1 MVYIFWEG
9 FMAGADF
16 EIAGCFI
23 FLWSRLDAAQPSAL

>member
-16 EIAGCFI
+16 EIAGYFT
-23 FLWSRLDAAQPSAL
+23 FLWSRLGAAQPSVL